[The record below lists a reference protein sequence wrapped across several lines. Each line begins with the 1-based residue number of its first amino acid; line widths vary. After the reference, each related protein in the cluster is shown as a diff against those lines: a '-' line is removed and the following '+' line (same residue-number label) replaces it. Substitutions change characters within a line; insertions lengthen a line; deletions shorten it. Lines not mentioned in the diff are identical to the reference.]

1 MVSLF
6 RTRFGRTPRN
16 RTKRSRLKHAL
27 QLTVL
32 VIAILAV
39 AQDAPV
45 KYPRPPMKGSGQAAT
60 QAPPASASADP
71 PASDQTF
78 KVDVKLVNVYVTVQD
93 QHGSPVAGLTKDD
106 FKVLEDGVPQKIAVF
121 GRESELPL
129 SILLSIDAS
138 LSTKKDIHLELDS
151 ARKFAHDIVRPND
164 RLSVFQFSERVDQLT
179 GFTSNLKVIDDG
191 ITRVH
196 TGAATALYDAIYLG
210 SRSLTGREGRKVMVV
225 VTDGGD
231 TMSQED
237 YQTALRAA
245 QQAEV
250 MVYSIIIVPIES
262 SAGRDIGGE
271 HALIQI
277 SNDTGGKYFYASGI
291 GQLDEAFHK
300 VSEELRTQYLLGY
313 YPVKRFANSDFR
325 RLDVDVKQDHP
336 AGPLQARH
344 RTGYYTSKDE

>member
-1 MVSLF
+1 M
-6 RTRFGRTPRN
+6 
-16 RTKRSRLKHAL
+16 KQAL

-32 VIAILAV
+32 FIFLAILAV

-45 KYPRPPMKGSGQAAT
+45 KYPRPPVKGSSPAPTSQAST
-60 QAPPASASADP
+60 QPPAANDP
-71 PASDQTF
+71 TDNAKDQKEPTY

-93 QHGSPVAGLTKDD
+93 QHGSPVAGLTKDN
-106 FKVLEDGVPQKIAVF
+106 FKLTEDGIPQNIAVF

-138 LSTKKDIHLELDS
+138 LSTKKDMPLELAS

-164 RLSVFQFSERVDQLT
+164 RLAVFQFSERVDQLT
-179 GFTSNLKVIDDG
+179 GFTSNLSAIDAG
-191 ITRVH
+191 IARVH
-196 TGAATALYDAIYLG
+196 TGAATALYDAIFLG
-210 SRSLTGREGRKVMVV
+210 SHALTGRDGRKVMIV

-245 QQAEV
+245 QQAET

-291 GQLDEAFHK
+291 AELDEAFHK

-313 YPVKRFANSDFR
+313 YPVKRFASSDFR
-325 RLDVDVKQDHP
+325 RLDVDVKQDNS

-344 RTGYYTSKDE
+344 RTGYYTSKEE

>member
-1 MVSLF
+1 
-6 RTRFGRTPRN
+6 
-16 RTKRSRLKHAL
+16 LKKAL
-27 QLTVL
+27 QLTTVGFL
-32 VIAILAV
+32 LLLAILAI

-45 KYPRPPMKGSGQAAT
+45 KYPRPPVKGS
-60 QAPPASASADP
+60 APPSQASAQP
-71 PASDQTF
+71 PAANDPGDKDQKEPTY

-93 QHGSPVAGLTKDD
+93 QHGSPVAGLTKDN
-106 FKVLEDGVPQKIAVF
+106 FKLTEDGVPQNIAVF

-164 RLSVFQFSERVDQLT
+164 RLAVFQFSERVDQLT
-179 GFTSNLKVIDDG
+179 GFTSNLQAIDAG
-191 ITRVH
+191 IARVH

-210 SRSLTGREGRKVMVV
+210 SHSLSGREGRKVMIV

-245 QQAEV
+245 QQAET

-291 GQLDEAFHK
+291 AQLDEAFHK

-313 YPVKRFANSDFR
+313 YPVKRFASTDFR
-325 RLDVDVKQDHP
+325 RLDVDVKQDNS

>member
-1 MVSLF
+1 MGV
-6 RTRFGRTPRN
+6 
-16 RTKRSRLKHAL
+16 
-27 QLTVL
+27 
-32 VIAILAV
+32 V

-45 KYPRPPMKGSGQAAT
+45 KYPRPPIKGSGQTTTSTQTSAANT
-60 QAPPASASADP
+60 SNDP
-71 PASDQTF
+71 PASDQTI

-93 QHGSPVAGLTKDD
+93 QHGSPVAGLTKDN
-106 FKVLEDGVPQKIAVF
+106 FKLTEDGIPQNIAVF

-129 SILLSIDAS
+129 SILLSVDAS
-138 LSTKKDIHLELDS
+138 LSTKRDMPLELAS

-179 GFTSNLKVIDDG
+179 GFTSSLPTIDAG
-191 ITRVH
+191 IARVH
-196 TGAATALYDAIYLG
+196 TGAATALYDAIFLG
-210 SRSLTGREGRKVMVV
+210 SRALAGRDGRKVMVV

-245 QQAEV
+245 QQAEA

-291 GQLDEAFHK
+291 AQLDEAFRK

-313 YPVKRFANSDFR
+313 YPVKRYAASDFR
-325 RLDVDVKQDHP
+325 RLEVDVKQDNA